1 MFRRCILKVTELT
14 ALAMLGTLALSRGND
29 LETVKGGA
37 GTKSSRSQQIGQIQV
52 PNRPAAA
59 LFQGEQGK
67 QGSEIHY
74 DQNTGIVTIKM
85 QVQDPNG
92 YFIPNIRRDN
102 FVVYEN
108 NVRQQNATVEIEHT
122 PVTLGVLMEHGG
134 RYHALNQAIGEEV
147 PRAAQ
152 QLLDEIG
159 RQDRVAV
166 WTYGDQV
173 EQLADFQKGHETL
186 ERQFLIFS
194 APKFSE
200 ANLYDALISTLQQMR
215 VVSGRK
221 ALVLI
226 SSGVDTFSKVRYE
239 EVLDTARDCGTPIY
253 VLSIGSILRET
264 MERSA
269 NVGPYARVDWSR
281 AETELQEIAKSSGG
295 RLYSPGSTLDLSG
308 IYDDM
313 MENLKVRYVVRY
325 KSSTS
330 ADDLGA
336 ARTVLIELVNPDTGG
351 PLEIVGATGKPVS
364 LKVLVQDS
372 YVPRAS
378 SVVELS
384 ERPK

>member
-1 MFRRCILKVTELT
+1 
-14 ALAMLGTLALSRGND
+14 MLGTLALSRGND

-37 GTKSSRSQQIGQIQV
+37 ETKSSRSQQIEQIQV

-74 DQNTGIVTIKM
+74 DQNTGMVTIKM

-186 ERQFLIFS
+186 DRLFLIFS

-313 MENLKVRYVVRY
+313 MENLRVRYVVRY

-336 ARTVLIELVNPDTGG
+336 ARTVRIELVNPDTGG
-351 PLEIVGATGKPVS
+351 PQEIVGATGKPVS
-364 LKVLVQDS
+364 LKVLVQGS